1 MAGWQGQNRPA
12 DGNVM
17 KCVGATG
24 PSHAITKISTLFTID
39 NGNMATGTKRADQVL
54 IVDDDG
60 EIRQLLSVYLDNA
73 GYQAHAASG
82 GDEMWQVLASTPIDM
97 IILDLMLPGDDG
109 LELCRQLRARRN
121 IPVIMLTARGT
132 LVDRIVGL
140 EVGADDYLPKP
151 FDPRELLARIKVII
165 RRARSFPEKHEADR
179 IGTVRFDG
187 WQLDTRARQMRSPQG
202 VTLSLGSS
210 DYLVLRALLDHP
222 KRTLSRDFLLA
233 AVYGKESLPFDRSI
247 DVCVS
252 RLRQQLGDNPRL
264 PALIKT
270 IRNGGYMLNADVA
283 YEE

>member
-1 MAGWQGQNRPA
+1 MSKQ
-12 DGNVM
+12 D
-17 KCVGATG
+17 
-24 PSHAITKISTLFTID
+24 HL
-39 NGNMATGTKRADQVL
+39 L
-54 IVDDDG
+54 IVDDDP
-60 EIRQLLSVYLDNA
+60 EIRQLLADYLRDA
-73 GYQAHAASG
+73 GYQTSTACDG
-82 GDEMWQVLASTPIDM
+82 KEMRRRLELNVIDL
-97 IILDLMLPGDDG
+97 IVLDLMLPGEDG
-109 LELCRQLRARRN
+109 LSLCRDLRTISN

-165 RRARSFPEKHEADR
+165 RRARSFPEKQEADR
-179 IGTVRFDG
+179 IGTLSFEG

-233 AVYGKESLPFDRSI
+233 AVYGKESLPFDRAI

-252 RLRQQLGDNPRL
+252 RLRQQLGDNPRT
-264 PALIKT
+264 PSLIKT

-283 YEE
+283 YQP